1 MRHYPPS
8 LIALIRQLSKLPGIG
23 EKSATRLALH
33 ILKSSAGDAKNLA
46 DCIYA
51 VKEKIHFCP
60 GCFGLTDQ
68 ALCHIC
74 SDPDRVKN
82 TVCVVEQT
90 DDMASIERSGSFKG
104 MYHVL
109 HGTLSP
115 MNGIGPDDI
124 RLRELYSRVE
134 KDRVHEIIIATSTNV
149 EGEAT
154 ATYIVEQLSALPV
167 KLSRIATGVPMGG
180 DLKFVDQITLKCALE
195 RRYEFETPDHLN
207 K

>member
-33 ILKSSAGDAKNLA
+33 ILKASASEAKNLA
-46 DCIYA
+46 DSIYA

-60 GCFGLTDQ
+60 RCFGLTDQ
-68 ALCHIC
+68 AMCHIC
-74 SDPDRVKN
+74 SDPDRNKKL
-82 TVCVVEQT
+82 VCVVEQT

-104 MYHVL
+104 IYHVL

-124 RLRELYSRVE
+124 RLKELHARI
-134 KDRVHEIIIATSTNV
+134 KTDEIQEVIIATSTNV

-154 ATYIVEQLSALPV
+154 ASYIVDNLSGIPV
-167 KLSRIATGVPMGG
+167 KVSRIATGVPMGG
-180 DLKFVDQITLKCALE
+180 DLKFVDQVTLKCALE
-195 RRYEFETPDHLN
+195 RRYEF
-207 K
+207 

>member
-33 ILKSSAGDAKNLA
+33 ILKSSSNDAKSLA
-46 DCIYA
+46 DSIYA

-68 ALCHIC
+68 AMCQIC
-74 SDPDRVKN
+74 SDPDRQKQLL
-82 TVCVVEQT
+82 CVVEQT

-104 MYHVL
+104 VYHVL

-124 RLRELYSRVE
+124 RLKELYARIKTGVIQE
-134 KDRVHEIIIATSTNV
+134 VIIATSTNV

-154 ATYIVEQLSALPV
+154 ASYIVDNLSAIPV
-167 KLSRIATGVPMGG
+167 KVSRIATGVPMGG
-180 DLKFVDQITLKCALE
+180 DLKFVDQVTLKCALE
-195 RRYEFETPDHLN
+195 RRYAF
-207 K
+207 

>member
-33 ILKSSAGDAKNLA
+33 ILKSSAGEAKSLA
-46 DCIYA
+46 DSIYA

-60 GCFGLTDQ
+60 SCFGLTDQ
-68 ALCHIC
+68 AMCHIC
-74 SDPDRVKN
+74 NDPDRNKRLI
-82 TVCVVEQT
+82 CVVEQT

-104 MYHVL
+104 IYHVL

-124 RLRELYSRVE
+124 RLKELHVRVKTDE
-134 KDRVHEIIIATSTNV
+134 VQEVIIATSTNV

-154 ATYIVEQLSALPV
+154 ASYIVENMSDIPV
-167 KLSRIATGVPMGG
+167 KISRIATGVPMGG
-180 DLKFVDQITLKCALE
+180 DLKFVDQVTLKCALE
-195 RRYEFETPDHLN
+195 RRYEF
-207 K
+207 

>member
-23 EKSATRLALH
+23 EKTATRLALH
-33 ILKSSAGDAKNLA
+33 ILKSSAGEARSLA
-46 DCIYA
+46 NSIHA

-68 ALCHIC
+68 KMCHIC
-74 SDPDRVKN
+74 SDPERNKHI
-82 TVCVVEQT
+82 VCVVEQT
-90 DDMASIERSGSFKG
+90 DDMASIEKSGSFNG
-104 MYHVL
+104 IYHVL

-124 RLRELYSRVE
+124 RLKELHARVNAGE
-134 KDRVHEIIIATSTNV
+134 VQEVIIATSTNV

-154 ATYIVEQLSALPV
+154 ASYIVESLTTMPV
-167 KLSRIATGVPMGG
+167 KVSRIATGVPMGG
-180 DLKFVDQITLKCALE
+180 DLKFVDQVTLKCALE
-195 RRYEFETPDHLN
+195 RRYEF
-207 K
+207 